1 MALMSKVSSCALFF
15 FLVIVDSWPATES
28 KPVVMI
34 PMPHTGQTMY
44 HIKMAHQLVK
54 LGHQVWLTMPDYL
67 LAKGVLNTSRLNVI
81 EYSTHENAE
90 EATLHVLQNKHFIGD
105 SDYFSEISQIMKGF
119 CYILLKNAS
128 FFQVMKTISPKLIII
143 DDVFIK
149 MLSIIPYRLGVP
161 FAFIGSAYDPVA
173 MRVPFSTAVT
183 PITLF
188 SFSDHMNFI
197 ERLKNS
203 LVHLLTVTASIRQES
218 YAVATYAPEMPY
230 LPLDM
235 LVARADLWLVE
246 MDHILD
252 YPRPSLPNV
261 KLIGG
266 TATGP
271 AKPLL
276 PKFRSFM
283 DSAAQGVVI
292 VSADSYILHLP
303 RDSIDKLLQVLLQLP
318 LKSVF
323 RSNLTSPDP
332 NKVLM
337 SPWIPQNDLLGHP
350 NTKVFFT
357 HCGKNGQYEALYHAV
372 PMVSSP
378 LFAEQFYNAKR
389 AQVKGFSETVDLKT
403 TTAEE
408 MLSTVMKV
416 ATDERYKQAIGK
428 ASELFRI
435 EFGIPVE
442 RAAFWLDHVVKYGGA
457 HMRSAGQNVS
467 CYNFL
472 GIDILT
478 MSTMALLEIILLLS
492 CCCSMFRKSLDNQDP
507 RKKKE

>member
-1 MALMSKVSSCALFF
+1 MVMMTPFWFLFF
-15 FLVIVDSWPATES
+15 FLVAPNLRTDG
-28 KPVVMI
+28 KRVVVI
-34 PMPHTGQTMY
+34 PMPHTSHTKY
-44 HIKMAHQLVK
+44 HINIAHQLVK
-54 LGHQVWLTMPDYL
+54 LGHQVWLTIPDYI
-67 LAKGVLNTSRLNVI
+67 LAKGVLDTSHLSVIDYTVHTNV
-81 EYSTHENAE
+81 E
-90 EATLHVLQNKHFIGD
+90 EETMHVVRD
-105 SDYFSEISQIMKGF
+105 RYFSGEGEDLPRLIRILRAF
-119 CYILLKNAS
+119 CETYLKNETL
-128 FFQVMKTISPKLIII
+128 FEEIRKLGPDFIII
-143 DDVFIK
+143 DNTILTE
-149 MLSIIPYRLGVP
+149 LSVIPYRLKVP
-161 FAFIGSAYDPVA
+161 FAFVGSAYTA
-173 MRVPFSTAVT
+173 AAARVPYSPAVL
-183 PITLF
+183 PVPLF
-188 SFSDHMNFI
+188 PFSDHMKFS
-197 ERLKNS
+197 ERLKTLMLH
-203 LVHLLTVTASIRQES
+203 LVADIFNTFRGSHIAQ
-218 YAVATYAPEMPY
+218 TYAPEMPY
-230 LPLDM
+230 LSLNM

-271 AKPLL
+271 AKPL
-276 PKFRSFM
+276 PPNFQSFM

-292 VSADSYILHLP
+292 VSFGSYILHLP
-303 RDSIDKLLQVLLQLP
+303 KDISDKLLQVLLQLP
-318 LKSVF
+318 LKSIF

-332 NKVLM
+332 NKILT
-337 SPWIPQNDLLGHP
+337 STWIPQNDLLGHP

-378 LFAEQFYNAKR
+378 VFVDQFYNAKR

-442 RAAFWLDHVVKYGGA
+442 RAAFWVDHVMKYGGT
-457 HMRSAGQNVS
+457 HMRSAGQDMPF
-467 CYNFL
+467 YQFL
-472 GIDILT
+472 GLDVF
-478 MSTMALLEIILLLS
+478 ILLITLLFAMIFMLS
-492 CCCSMFRKSLDNQDP
+492 VCSYLILKCLVCRKQ
-507 RKKKE
+507 KQKEE

>member
-1 MALMSKVSSCALFF
+1 MAPSWTLLF
-15 FLVIVDSWPATES
+15 FLVIIDPWSAAECKRVL
-28 KPVVMI
+28 VI
-34 PMPHTGQTMY
+34 PMPHTSHTKY
-44 HIKMAHQLVK
+44 HINVAHQLVK

-67 LAKGVLNTSRLNVI
+67 LAKGVLNTSRLNII
-81 EYSTHENAE
+81 EYSTEENVE
-90 EATLHVLQNKHFIGD
+90 ETTLYALRDMYFVGKVEFVLIM
-105 SDYFSEISQIMKGF
+105 DYFCHS
-119 CYILLKNAS
+119 LLKNET
-128 FFQVMKTISPKLIII
+128 FFQVIKTVSPQFIII
-143 DDVFIK
+143 DNVFIQ
-149 MLSIIPYRLGVP
+149 MFSVFPYRLGVP
-161 FAFIGSAYDPVA
+161 FAFVGTAYDPVA
-173 MRVPFSTAVT
+173 MRVPFSPTVT
-183 PITLF
+183 PTAIF
-188 SFSDHMNFI
+188 PFSDRMTLI
-197 ERLKNS
+197 ETLINIF
-203 LVHLLTVTASIRQES
+203 VYLLTMVFYFNKLSS
-218 YAVATYAPEMPY
+218 AVATYTPEMPY

-266 TATGP
+266 TAAGP
-271 AKPLL
+271 AKPLP
-276 PKFRSFM
+276 PKFQSFM

-292 VSADSYILHLP
+292 MSFGSIVLHLP
-303 RDSIDKLLQVLLQLP
+303 KDISDKLLQVLLQLP

-332 NKVLM
+332 NKILT

-378 LFAEQFYNAKR
+378 LFADQFYNAKR

-442 RAAFWLDHVVKYGGA
+442 RAAFWLDHVMKYGGA
-457 HMRSAGQNVS
+457 HMRSAGQDIPF
-467 CYNFL
+467 YQFL
-472 GIDILT
+472 GLDVLIVFTVALTVISLIL
-478 MSTMALLEIILLLS
+478 SVLFYRHLKISINKN
-492 CCCSMFRKSLDNQDP
+492 RKA
-507 RKKKE
+507 KEE